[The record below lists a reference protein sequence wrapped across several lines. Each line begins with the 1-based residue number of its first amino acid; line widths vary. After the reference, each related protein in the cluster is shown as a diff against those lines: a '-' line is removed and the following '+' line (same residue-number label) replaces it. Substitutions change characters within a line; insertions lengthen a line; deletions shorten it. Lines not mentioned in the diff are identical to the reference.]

1 MIITVAN
8 QKGGVGKTTTAINLA
23 AAVANKSFKTLLIDL
38 DPQSNSTMSFVDPRS
53 VTRSMFDVLVSE
65 QLSFRDVIV
74 PTSVA
79 NLFLAPS
86 KIALAKLESKLIG
99 ELDGPFR
106 LKDKIKD
113 TASEYDY
120 IFIDTPPTLG
130 MITVNA
136 LVASTHV
143 LVPIQSSY
151 FALEG
156 TDDLLETIEKIKS
169 RPNPNLQLLGVVI
182 TMHDKRTTLTRRSGR
197 HVGSM
202 IPLDMIEPNAEQPRT
217 NLGNLEELAASI
229 REKGVLEPILVRTTG
244 PNRYQ
249 IISGE
254 RRYRAALLAGLDEI
268 PAIELDVDDQ
278 ETLEIALIENI
289 QRKDLTPFEEA
300 EGLMVLQQKFGYTHD
315 RISQVIGKSRS
326 TVTETLMIND
336 IPDRIRAMCR
346 EAGISNK
353 SLLVQI
359 ARAADEGAMEAVVRR
374 FAAGELSRD
383 DIRKQTAAKPEP
395 KKAGRPKHFVWQI
408 KDKSLPFTFNLAF
421 KKADVEKDEIVGA
434 LRE

>member
-23 AAVANKSFKTLLIDL
+23 AAVANKGFKTLLIDL

-53 VTRSMFDVLVSE
+53 VSRSMFDVLVSE
-65 QLSFRDVIV
+65 QLSFKDVIV

-79 NLFLAPS
+79 HLFLAPS

-113 TASEYDY
+113 AATEYDY

-182 TMHDKRTTLTRRSGR
+182 TMHDKRTTLARDI
-197 HVGSM
+197 H
-202 IPLDMIEPNAEQPRT
+202 EQIGQVFGERLFNT
-217 NLGNLEELAASI
+217 IITKSIRLEESPAYKESI
-229 REKGVLEPILVRTTG
+229 FTFAP
-244 PNRYQ
+244 
-249 IISGE
+249 
-254 RRYRAALLAGLDEI
+254 
-268 PAIELDVDDQ
+268 
-278 ETLEIALIENI
+278 
-289 QRKDLTPFEEA
+289 
-300 EGLMVLQQKFGYTHD
+300 
-315 RISQVIGKSRS
+315 KSS
-326 TVTETLMIND
+326 
-336 IPDRIRAMCR
+336 
-346 EAGISNK
+346 
-353 SLLVQI
+353 
-359 ARAADEGAMEAVVRR
+359 GAMEYYSLS
-374 FAAGELSRD
+374 EEILSR
-383 DIRKQTAAKPEP
+383 
-395 KKAGRPKHFVWQI
+395 V
-408 KDKSLPFTFNLAF
+408 
-421 KKADVEKDEIVGA
+421 
-434 LRE
+434 